1 MTKDLYFAP
10 KMKRSNYWGGPV
22 TWTFKKLSYEKK
34 LGLYFSLVTS
44 LILKYFQTWAS
55 SKTNRK
61 NQEKG
66 VISWREQWP
75 PLSCLHAKCLW
86 SVWIILEYWNSYKKC
101 FVRIKRAKK
110 KEKTAT
116 IIIIVKKERL
126 NRCWICPRHEV
137 STKNNLNK
145 RSLTEFEATAW
156 AWLFQGLVHWQ
167 LAFNI
172 IYCCVRRKSTLM

>member
-10 KMKRSNYWGGPV
+10 KMKRSNFWGGPV

-110 KEKTAT
+110 KQWQQPWEK
-116 IIIIVKKERL
+116 KRL
-126 NRCWICPRHEV
+126 NRCCIFIVQGMKFLLKIIWTKGLWQSLRQLHELDCSKV
-137 STKNNLNK
+137 WYIGNLH
-145 RSLTEFEATAW
+145 LT
-156 AWLFQGLVHWQ
+156 
-167 LAFNI
+167 
-172 IYCCVRRKSTLM
+172 